1 MGKDKLYL
9 GITFIP
15 QQTNISNEKFSATSV
30 LNYKK
35 GTSVNFALD
44 GAYFFS
50 RIAGINIG
58 AGFGSYSTKLS
69 MDSYSIKFQTVD
81 SENES
86 YEMRISG
93 TSIVENQKISFL
105 SIPVCLALR
114 FPAGNKFGFYLKGGM
129 SFEIPVVKTYEGT
142 GTFTYDGY
150 YSAYPILLQ
159 DLPAYGFP
167 SNLNTSASGTLQI
180 KSFNTALV
188 ASGGAFFSVNKVI
201 QLVLGAYFSK
211 SLANISAY
219 KPDSSFRLTSAAN
232 ELNSF
237 MAGSS
242 SAGIQAFGLS
252 FGVRF
257 FLK

>member
-1 MGKDKLYL
+1 
-9 GITFIP
+9 
-15 QQTNISNEKFSATSV
+15 
-30 LNYKK
+30 
-35 GTSVNFALD
+35 
-44 GAYFFS
+44 
-50 RIAGINIG
+50 
-58 AGFGSYSTKLS
+58 
-69 MDSYSIKFQTVD
+69 
-81 SENES
+81 
-86 YEMRISG
+86 
-93 TSIVENQKISFL
+93 
-105 SIPVCLALR
+105 
-114 FPAGNKFGFYLKGGM
+114 
-129 SFEIPVVKTYEGT
+129 
-142 GTFTYDGY
+142 
-150 YSAYPILLQ
+150 LLQ

-201 QLVLGAYFSK
+201 QLVLGAYFNK

-219 KPDSSFRLTSAAN
+219 KPDSNFRLTSAAN
-232 ELNSF
+232 ELNSI